1 MADKETKYIVSS
13 MKITLNVLIVLVV
26 SAVLLLFNFFV
37 IDGVGDGKAHDL
49 AYWMKKVMTAVGTFL
64 IMIGT
69 ANITEESLKRKNKS
83 YNDRLKALDNNYQ
96 DVNEKALT
104 ERLDFYILQKNIHAK
119 YMAFVKKYKKKLLH
133 IKMDEKH
140 KAKREAIEQ
149 KLLMTPDE
157 VWASPEKIKYPEIT
171 YSLLIA
177 GATDVSAREDEDD
190 LQTHRIS
197 LVFKKLLWKA
207 TALIGAALYLPE
219 LISHFENFS
228 LSSILP
234 LCIRIATI
242 LWAFYSGVCF
252 GYTMLDRLLVVLK
265 RKIKVFSEFDA
276 RTNDITLTDDKRY
289 LIVYEKDGQVEKIK
303 AKYNDNVCVSARA
316 CEKPQAV
323 VNAEQVITEPP
334 KPSQNA
340 LQQVVADINHPI
352 TPGNF
357 VSRVIQRHIENRV
370 NQA

>member
-26 SAVLLLFNFFV
+26 SAVLILFNFFV
-37 IDGVGDGKAHDL
+37 IDGVGEGKAHDL

-96 DVNEKALT
+96 EVNAEALT

-119 YMAFVKKYKKKLLH
+119 YVAFLKKYKKKLLH
-133 IKMDEKH
+133 IKMDDKH
-140 KAKREAIEQ
+140 KAKREAVEQ

-157 VWASPEKIKYPEIT
+157 IWASPEKIKYPEIT

-177 GATDVSAREDEDD
+177 GATDVNTKEDEDD

-197 LVFKKLLWKA
+197 LVFKKLVWKA

-228 LSSILP
+228 TASILP
-234 LCIRIATI
+234 LCIRVATI
-242 LWAFYSGVCF
+242 LWAFYSGLCF

-276 RTNDITLTDDKRY
+276 RTKDNTLTDDNRY
-289 LIVYEKDGQVEKIK
+289 LIVYEKDGQVEKIR
-303 AKYNDNVCVSARA
+303 AKYNDDACVGVRA
-316 CEKPQAV
+316 CEQPQDEHKD
-323 VNAEQVITEPP
+323 EQVIAEPP

-340 LQQVVADINHPI
+340 LQQVIAEIDHPI

-357 VSRVIQRHIENRV
+357 VSRVIQQHIENRV